1 MVVAVQRPSRCW
13 WWWCWPAELLCPSS
27 GAEERG
33 EAPVTADADPATV
46 TFDRAT
52 VELDA
57 VQRAAYAV
65 AAMMT
70 VDIRASADEYLCTLF
85 PRDPD
90 TDLADHQHR
99 MRSEVID
106 QTLRLRIGQE
116 TEPLRNLIF
125 ALAFSQTGLA
135 GTEMPEP

>member
-1 MVVAVQRPSRCW
+1 M
-13 WWWCWPAELLCPSS
+13 
-27 GAEERG
+27 
-33 EAPVTADADPATV
+33 TADVEPATI

-65 AAMMT
+65 AARMT
-70 VDIRASADEYLCTLF
+70 VDIRVSANEYVCTLF
-85 PRDPD
+85 PRAAG
-90 TDLADHQHR
+90 TDLHDLQHQ

-106 QTLRLRIGQE
+106 QTLRLRIGQQ

-135 GTEMPEP
+135 DPEAPES